1 MKKFVMVDGYISMDN
16 KQLFL
21 DINNYKRDLKSR
33 GGWLGVFFVFVGISV
48 LHTFKRME
56 LLKNFFD
63 YFDFG
68 LRILGSITIIVV
80 IIYFIFFRKSN
91 IKLHINEIKR
101 IDVEKQEFETE
112 VSIIF
117 NNKKRL
123 ELEFR
128 NLENQL
134 QPFIEAVQKRNT
146 RIKVE
151 HVK

>member
-1 MKKFVMVDGYISMDN
+1 MEKFVMVDGYISMDN

-21 DINNYKRDLKSR
+21 DIKSYNRDLKSR
-33 GGWLGVFFVFVGISV
+33 GGWLGVFFGFVGISV
-48 LHTFKRME
+48 LHTYRKIE

-80 IIYFIFFRKSN
+80 IIYLIFFRKSN
-91 IKLHINEIKR
+91 KKLYINEIKK

-112 VSIIF
+112 VSIVF

-134 QPFIEAVQKRNT
+134 HPFLETIQKRNT

-151 HVK
+151 HAK

>member
-1 MKKFVMVDGYISMDN
+1 MEKFVMVDGYISMDN

-21 DINNYKRDLKSR
+21 DINKHKRDLKSR
-33 GGWLGVFFVFVGISV
+33 GGWLGVFFAFVGISV

-56 LLKNFFD
+56 LLQNFFD

-68 LRILGSITIIVV
+68 LRILGFIAIILM
-80 IIYFIFFRKSN
+80 IIYLIFFRKSN
-91 IKLHINEIKR
+91 KKLYINEIQK

-134 QPFIEAVQKRNT
+134 HPFIEAMQKRNT

-151 HVK
+151 HLK

>member
-1 MKKFVMVDGYISMDN
+1 MEKFVMVDGYISMDN

-21 DINNYKRDLKSR
+21 DINSHKRDLKSR
-33 GGWLGVFFVFVGISV
+33 GGWLGVFFAFVGISV
-48 LHTFKRME
+48 LHTFKRIE

-68 LRILGSITIIVV
+68 LRILGGITIIVV
-80 IIYFIFFRKSN
+80 IIYLIFFRKSN
-91 IKLHINEIKR
+91 KKLYINEIKK
-101 IDVEKQEFETE
+101 IDVEKQEFETD

-134 QPFIEAVQKRNT
+134 QPFLETIQKRNS
-146 RIKVE
+146 RIKIDFI
-151 HVK
+151 K

>member
-1 MKKFVMVDGYISMDN
+1 MEKFVMVDGYISMDN

-21 DINNYKRDLKSR
+21 DIKSYNRDLKSR
-33 GGWLGVFFVFVGISV
+33 GGWLGVFFGFVGISV
-48 LHTFKRME
+48 LHTYRKIE

-80 IIYFIFFRKSN
+80 IIYLIFFRKSN
-91 IKLHINEIKR
+91 KKLYINEIKK

-112 VSIIF
+112 VSIVF

-134 QPFIEAVQKRNT
+134 HPFIEAIQKRNT

-151 HVK
+151 HAK